1 MGTYMRDQAMSVR
14 NRGIGGSEISL
25 KSPKTI
31 KVIYSLNWNKDG
43 GGGTQY
49 YILSMGRNGFSCYQP
64 KTWSLSHQR
73 PLYTTVIYV
82 TI

>member
-1 MGTYMRDQAMSVR
+1 MGTYMRDQAMSVH
-14 NRGIGGSEISL
+14 NRGVGGSEISL
-25 KSPKTI
+25 KSPKTN
-31 KVIYSLNWNKDG
+31 KVIYSLNWNRDG
-43 GGGTQY
+43 EWVLNI

-64 KTWSLSHQR
+64 KKWSLSHQR